1 MTYSVCGEKFKG
13 SSCPKCGMP
22 AYPKAELQKR
32 HEEYVQI
39 ARERYTDAVNCVVS
53 QGYATSSLL
62 QRRLKVSYPAAA
74 TMIDMME
81 QNGVV
86 GPYDGDNPRK
96 VLVSPSSDTFE
107 QSFPAE
113 SDEEVVPHPTRPD
126 DRSPAA
132 TRSPRKHERM
142 SLSKLDRMDGHS
154 FEHACS
160 KILLANGFSHVKV
173 TQASGDYGIDVLAS
187 RDGQRY
193 AIQCKCYNSP
203 VGNHAIEE
211 AYAGA
216 AYYDGRI
223 PVVMTNQGFTNAA
236 LQMAS
241 KLNVLLW
248 GRNEL
253 QKMLIVYN
261 NVPLWKRAL
270 LFILKLLF
278 GSVSSFIS
286 TIICLYGL
294 YNSFLSFELQR
305 LPSDLFYCVATWLIL
320 KGILMAIGKKILHK

>member
-1 MTYSVCGEKFKG
+1 MTCLVCGEKYKG

-22 AYPKAELQKR
+22 AYSEAELQKR

-53 QGYATSSLL
+53 QGYATTSLL

-86 GPYDGDNPRK
+86 GPYEGAKPRK

-107 QSFPAE
+107 QSFLAE

-126 DRSPAA
+126 DRFPAA
-132 TRSPRKHERM
+132 TRSPSKHERM

-236 LQMAS
+236 LQMAN

-278 GSVSSFIS
+278 GSVSSFIA
-286 TIICLYGL
+286 TIICLYSL
-294 YNSFLSFELQR
+294 YNSFLSFDLQR
-305 LPSDLFYCVATWLIL
+305 LPSDLLYCVVTWLIL
-320 KGILMAIGKKILHK
+320 KGILLVVGKKILHK

>member
-1 MTYSVCGEKFKG
+1 MTCSVCGEKFKG

-53 QGYATSSLL
+53 QGYATTSLL
-62 QRRLKVSYPAAA
+62 QRRLKVSYPTAA
-74 TMIDMME
+74 TLMDMME
-81 QNGVV
+81 QNGVI
-86 GPYDGDNPRK
+86 GPYDGDKPRK
-96 VLVSPSSDTFE
+96 VLVSPSSNTFE
-107 QSFPAE
+107 QSFPTK
-113 SDEEVVPHPTRPD
+113 SDEESNSCPSRPD
-126 DRSPAA
+126 YSSPV
-132 TRSPRKHERM
+132 TRSPRRHERM

-187 RDGQRY
+187 RDGHRY

-216 AYYDGRI
+216 AYYDDRI

-236 LQMAS
+236 LQMAG

-278 GSVSSFIS
+278 GSASSFIA
-286 TIICLYGL
+286 TIICLSGL
-294 YNSFLSFELQR
+294 YNSFLSFDLQR
-305 LPSDLFYCVATWLIL
+305 LPSDLLYCVVTWLIL
-320 KGILMAIGKKILHK
+320 KGILLVVGKKILHK

>member
-1 MTYSVCGEKFKG
+1 MKCSVCGEKYDG
-13 SSCPKCGMP
+13 CSCPRCGMP
-22 AYPKAELQKR
+22 SYSESELKSR
-32 HEEYVQI
+32 NKEYAKI
-39 ARERYTDAVNCVVS
+39 ALDRYADAVNCVVS
-53 QGYATSSLL
+53 QGYATTSLL
-62 QRRLKVSYPAAA
+62 QRLLKVSYPVAA
-74 TMIDMME
+74 TMMDLME
-81 QNGVV
+81 QNGVI
-86 GPYDGDNPRK
+86 GPYNGDKPRK
-96 VLVSPSSDTFE
+96 VLVSSSPDTFE
-107 QSFPAE
+107 QSFPTI
-113 SDEEVVPHPTRPD
+113 SYEEANSHPSLTYDKP
-126 DRSPAA
+126 PAA
-132 TRSPRKHERM
+132 TKVHCKHERM

-173 TQASGDYGIDVLAS
+173 TQASGDYGIDILAE
-187 RDGQRY
+187 RNGQPY

-216 AYYDGRI
+216 AYYDDRI

-236 LQMAS
+236 LQMAG

-278 GSVSSFIS
+278 GSASSFIA
-286 TIICLYGL
+286 TIICLSGL
-294 YNSFLSFELQR
+294 YNSFLSFDLQR
-305 LPSDLFYCVATWLIL
+305 LPSDLLYCVVTWLIL
-320 KGILMAIGKKILHK
+320 KGILLVVGKKILHK

>member
-1 MTYSVCGEKFKG
+1 MKCSVCGEKYKG

-22 AYPKAELQKR
+22 AYSEAELQKR
-32 HEEYVQI
+32 HDEYVQI
-39 ARERYTDAVNCVVS
+39 ARDRYTDAVNCVVS
-53 QGYATSSLL
+53 QGCATTSLL
-62 QRRLKVSYPAAA
+62 QRRLKVSYPTAA
-74 TMIDMME
+74 TMMDMME
-81 QNGVV
+81 QNGVI
-86 GPYDGDNPRK
+86 GPYDGAKPRK
-96 VLVSPSSDTFE
+96 VLVSPTADTFE
-107 QSFPAE
+107 QAFPTE
-113 SDEEVVPHPTRPD
+113 FDEEADSYSSYPD
-126 DRSPAA
+126 APSAP
-132 TRSPRKHERM
+132 RSPRRHERM

-173 TQASGDYGIDVLAS
+173 TQASGDYGIDILAS
-187 RDGQRY
+187 RDGHRY

-236 LQMAS
+236 LQMAG

-261 NVPLWKRAL
+261 NVPLWKRVL

-278 GSVSSFIS
+278 GSVSSFIAS
-286 TIICLYGL
+286 IICLYGL
-294 YNSFLSFELQR
+294 YNSFLSFDPQR
-305 LPSDLFYCVATWLIL
+305 LSSDLLYCVVTWLIL
-320 KGILMAIGKKILHK
+320 KGILLIIGKKILHR